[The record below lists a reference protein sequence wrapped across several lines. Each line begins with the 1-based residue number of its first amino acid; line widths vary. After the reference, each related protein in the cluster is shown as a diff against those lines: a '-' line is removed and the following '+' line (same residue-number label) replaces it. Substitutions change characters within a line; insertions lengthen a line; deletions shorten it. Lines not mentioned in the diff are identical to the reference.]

1 MMRGLKSTKVKSSTR
16 DAGGFLALPW
26 SVMDSA
32 AYKNLSHPARSLLLD
47 IARQFVRDNNGR
59 LLASSKYLKTRGWS
73 SVDTASRA
81 KKELADAGLIYETV
95 KGHRPNKASWY
106 AITWCNLDNIPG
118 FDPGAREGFERSA
131 YRKNDA
137 LKPPG
142 GVVGPLTAPSGGVE
156 HRTVVPW
163 RGAIRRQTAPVAI
176 PSDGNHLEI
185 PSPQCQKPGG

>member
-47 IARQFVRDNNGR
+47 IARQFVLDNNGR
-59 LLASSKYLKTRGWS
+59 LLASSKYLKTRGWT

-81 KKELADAGLIYETV
+81 KKELVDAGLIYETV

-131 YRKNDA
+131 YRKNEA
-137 LKPPG
+137 LKPSG
-142 GVVGPLTAPSGGVE
+142 GAAGRLIAPSDGVE
-156 HRTVVPW
+156 RRNVVPW
-163 RGAIRRQTAPVAI
+163 RGAVRRQTAVAVT
-176 PSDGNHLEI
+176 PAHGNHLEI
-185 PSPQCQKPGG
+185 PSPQSQKSGG